1 MRYRR
6 ELRAEVVV
14 FGAQGGGVRGWG
26 QKYEDTVDGEFRQRR
41 SRDGDGVRSRFRWD
55 ETVFNRSVLRE
66 REDE

>member
-1 MRYRR
+1 M
-6 ELRAEVVV
+6 
-14 FGAQGGGVRGWG
+14 RGWR